1 MSSFMLLNIEFWG
14 YQFHASHW
22 MWGILLIPIL
32 LFLRYLQ
39 LEKSSGVFKFS
50 RPSSDLKDIAFS
62 PIKYLVLAI
71 YLTMGAGA
79 VSLILAMS
87 LPFQPYSED
96 VAEEFGQ
103 GIDIMIAMDVSGSM
117 MATDFLPN
125 RLEAAKEVAKEFIDG
140 RSQDRIGFVVFEGEA
155 YTACPATRN
164 YGYLKKSID
173 GIQSGRIDPGT
184 AIGTGLG
191 TAVARLRSD
200 SLKSKVI
207 ILLTDGESNKGEI
220 TPMAAAELAKNKDI
234 TVYTIGVG
242 KEGFAS
248 MPVNTPFGKIVQNT
262 QVTIDEDLLTE
273 MAEMT
278 NGKYFRATDKSSL
291 RDIYKKIDKMEK
303 TKIIDNSIKREPPYR
318 PEKFLIWGIVLL
330 ALGLSV
336 EQLLLKKN
344 G

>member
-1 MSSFMLLNIEFWG
+1 MSSGIVLNIAFWG
-14 YQFHASHW
+14 YQFHAPHW
-22 MWGILLIPIL
+22 MWLLLAIPVL
-32 LFLRYLQ
+32 LFLRYWQ

-50 RPSSDLKDIAFS
+50 RPSSDLKEIAFA
-62 PIKYLVLAI
+62 PIKYLILAI
-71 YLTMGAGA
+71 YVTMGAGVA
-79 VSLILAMS
+79 GLILAMA
-87 LPFQPYSED
+87 LPFKPYSDD
-96 VAEEFGQ
+96 VAEEFGE

-125 RLEAAKEVAKEFIDG
+125 RLEAAKDVAKEFIDG

-164 YGYLKKSID
+164 YSYLKTSID
-173 GIQSGRIDPGT
+173 QVVSGKIDPGT

-220 TPMAAAELAKNKDI
+220 TPMAAAELAKNKEI

-242 KEGFAS
+242 KEGYAS

-262 QVTIDEDLLTE
+262 QVNIDEKLLTKI
-273 MAEMT
+273 ADMT
-278 NGKYFRATDKSSL
+278 GGKYFRATDKSSL
-291 RDIYKKIDKMEK
+291 RDIYKKINQMEK

-318 PEKFLIWGIVLL
+318 PEQFLIWGVILL
-330 ALGLSV
+330 ALGITA
-336 EQLLLKKN
+336 EQVLLKKN

>member
-1 MSSFMLLNIEFWG
+1 MSNALLLNIEFWG
-14 YQFHASHW
+14 YQFHAPQW
-22 MWGILLIPIL
+22 MWALLVIPVL
-32 LFLRYLQ
+32 LFLRYWQ

-50 RPSSDLKDIAFS
+50 RPSSDLKEIAFS
-62 PIKYLVLAI
+62 PIKYLILAI
-71 YLTMGAGA
+71 YVTMGAGA
-79 VSLILAMS
+79 ASLILAMA

-96 VAEEFGQ
+96 TAEEFGQ

-164 YGYLKKSID
+164 YGYLKRSVD
-173 GIQSGRIDPGT
+173 QIQSGRIEPGT

-207 ILLTDGESNKGEI
+207 ILLTDGESNKGDI
-220 TPMAAAELAKNKDI
+220 SPMAAAELAKNKEI

-262 QVTIDEDLLTE
+262 QVNIDEDLLTDI
-273 MAEMT
+273 AEMT
-278 NGKYFRATDKSSL
+278 KGKYFRAKDKSSL
-291 RDIYKKIDKMEK
+291 RDIYKKIDQMEK
-303 TKIIDNSIKREPPYR
+303 TKIVDNSIKREPPYR
-318 PEKFLIWGIVLL
+318 PEQFLIWGILL
-330 ALGLSV
+330 LTLGLTA

>member
-1 MSSFMLLNIEFWG
+1 M
-14 YQFHASHW
+14 
-22 MWGILLIPIL
+22 
-32 LFLRYLQ
+32 
-39 LEKSSGVFKFS
+39 EKSRGVFKFS
-50 RPSSDLKDIAFS
+50 RPSSDLKELAFS
-62 PIKYLVLAI
+62 PIKYVIIAI
-71 YLTMGAGA
+71 YTLIGLG
-79 VSLILAMS
+79 VSSLIVALA
-87 LPFQPYSED
+87 LPFLPYSED
-96 VAEEFGQ
+96 IAEEYGQ

-125 RLEAAKEVAKEFIDG
+125 RLEAAKDVAKEFIDG

-164 YGYLKKSID
+164 YSYLKTSID
-173 GIQSGRIDPGT
+173 QIVSGRIEPGT

-220 TPMAAAELAKNKDI
+220 SPMAAAELAKNKRI

-248 MPVNTPFGKIVQNT
+248 MPVNTPFGQIVQNT
-262 QVTIDEDLLTE
+262 QVNIDEDLLEE
-273 MAEMT
+273 MAELT
-278 NGKYFRATDKSSL
+278 GGKYFRATDKSSL
-291 RDIYKKIDKMEK
+291 RDVYKKIDRMEK

-318 PEKFLIWGIVLL
+318 PDFFLIWGVILL
-330 ALGLSV
+330 SIGITV
-336 EQLLLKKN
+336 EQVLLKKN

>member
-1 MSSFMLLNIEFWG
+1 MNSSMLLNIEFWG
-14 YQFHASHW
+14 YQFHASYW
-22 MWGILLIPIL
+22 LWGILIIPVL

-62 PIKYLVLAI
+62 PIKYLILAI

-79 VSLILAMS
+79 VSLLLAMA

-164 YGYLKKSID
+164 YGYLKNTID
-173 GIQSGRIDPGT
+173 QVQSGRIDPGT

-220 TPMAAAELAKNKDI
+220 SPLAAAELAKNKDI

-242 KEGFAS
+242 KEGFAT

-262 QVTIDEDLLTE
+262 QVNIDEELLTE
-273 MAEMT
+273 IAEMT
-278 NGKYFRATDKSSL
+278 EGKYFRATDKSSL
-291 RDIYKKIDKMEK
+291 RDIYKKIDQMEK

-318 PEKFLIWGIVLL
+318 PEQFLIWGIVLL
-330 ALGLSV
+330 ALGLTV